1 MAGTL
6 YLGTSGFAYDEW
18 KGPFYPP
25 GTKQQEM
32 LPFYAKR
39 FSSVEVNYTFR
50 QQPAE
55 KTLVTWRDATPE
67 GFLITLKA
75 HQRITHWLRL
85 ANADESVATFLD
97 RAKVLGSRLG
107 TILFQTP
114 PTLRADLPLLQR
126 FLDRLPDQMRFA
138 FEFRHDSWR
147 PAGPLLAERGV
158 AWCVAETD
166 EVPFETE
173 LPGGPFDYLRLRRTS
188 YGPDRLQGWARRIDS
203 ARGEGRD
210 VFCYFKHEEGA
221 AGARFALALVRA
233 VA

>member
-1 MAGTL
+1 MAGRL
-6 YLGTSGFAYDEW
+6 FVGTSGFDFPEW
-18 KGPFYPP
+18 KGSFYPE
-25 GTKQQEM
+25 TLRRREM
-32 LPFYAKR
+32 LAYYAER
-39 FSSVEVNYTFR
+39 LRSVEINYSFR
-50 QQPAE
+50 HELSPETVAS
-55 KTLVTWRDATPE
+55 WCRSTPE
-67 GFLITLKA
+67 DFVFSVKA
-75 HQRITHWLRL
+75 HQRLTHWQRL
-85 ANADESVATFLD
+85 TAPDESLERFLD
-97 RAKVLGSRLG
+97 TTRGLGHRLG

-210 VFCYFKHEEGA
+210 IFCYFKHEEGA